1 MDYLVVPIGGG
12 GLCSGTLVA
21 TSRFSPHTKVI
32 GVEPF
37 LARDAKE
44 SIEKGT
50 IQPQY
55 PPLTLAEGVRTCI
68 GDVTF
73 SFLKSM
79 LSDVILVEE
88 EEMIEASR
96 LFLERMKLIVEMSG
110 AIVLAAIIKDERF
123 RGKKVAAIISGG
135 NMNLSPYFESLK
147 GNLKIL
153 S

>member
-1 MDYLVVPIGGG
+1 MPIGGG

-50 IQPQY
+50 IQSQY

-79 LSDVILVEE
+79 LNDVILVEE
-88 EEMIEASR
+88 NEMIEASR
-96 LFLERMKLIVEMSG
+96 LFL
-110 AIVLAAIIKDERF
+110 
-123 RGKKVAAIISGG
+123 
-135 NMNLSPYFESLK
+135 
-147 GNLKIL
+147 
-153 S
+153 

>member
-1 MDYLVVPIGGG
+1 
-12 GLCSGTLVA
+12 
-21 TSRFSPHTKVI
+21 
-32 GVEPF
+32 
-37 LARDAKE
+37 
-44 SIEKGT
+44 
-50 IQPQY
+50 
-55 PPLTLAEGVRTCI
+55 
-68 GDVTF
+68 
-73 SFLKSM
+73 M

-88 EEMIEASR
+88 NEMIEASQ

-135 NMNLSPYFESLK
+135 NMNLSPYFDALK